1 MSAQKSPSRILDLDK
16 GVAVRSAREK
26 CFPDEGSSICPPG
39 KSMINET
46 EFNLVAKPIPDPV
59 VAGELLEWL
68 LEPPPAR
75 SEKKELPNMPPED
88 DELKDDSDKF

>member
-1 MSAQKSPSRILDLDK
+1 
-16 GVAVRSAREK
+16 
-26 CFPDEGSSICPPG
+26 
-39 KSMINET
+39 MIFYRNET
-46 EFNLVAKPIPDPV
+46 EMKLVAKPIPDAV

-88 DELKDDSDKF
+88 EELEDTSGF